1 MRSLAL
7 SIGMSMLATAAASG
21 HGHGGG
27 HGEAE
32 SGWEWAGSFDTPDE
46 HYVWQAQA
54 VEGVEDN
61 HGYVD
66 PSMKMVIFSIPDS
79 TEESLHA
86 VEEEAGHSFG
96 VNCTEVEVNQYI
108 LPTIPA
114 NLPGGVDY
122 CYELHFAV
130 GINPTS
136 SFFINTTG
144 VAAVAIFAQHVPV
157 EFERDMHYF
166 KDVHGDDIEPVHEL
180 PESEEGEAEVPLP
193 MGTAVGAAVVVNLI
207 TFTGVV
213 FVIPACNK
221 LRNTYPVG
229 LFAIANAFASGALL
243 AAAFFLM
250 LHEATHLLTDPKES
264 FSAFMWGA
272 LILTGFITSSLLE
285 VIVQS
290 IMPPASSPDTA
301 NTKDGIQIDIT
312 QKSKRVRVLCG
323 VLVGDFIHNLVDG
336 LLIGFAFMFCDPTVG
351 WTITASTVY
360 HEFAQE
366 VSDYLVLTDPK
377 QGALS
382 IPMALLVNFLSGTSV
397 IWGAIIMVGM
407 GGMVDI
413 RAQGLLLAFGGGVYI
428 QVGATE
434 CMNRVHGSVN
444 SNKLRFAA
452 FLAFAAGAISIG
464 LVLYDHDHCVPA
476 GAELDADGH
485 SHGHSHGHAH

>member
-1 MRSLAL
+1 
-7 SIGMSMLATAAASG
+7 MSMLATADAHAHAAAAQ
-21 HGHGGG
+21 HGHGD
-27 HGEAE
+27 
-32 SGWEWAGSFDTPDE
+32 WEWAGSFDTPDN

-96 VNCTEVEVNQYI
+96 VNCTEVEVNEYI

-114 NLPGGVDY
+114 NLPGGVEY

-180 PESEEGEAEVPLP
+180 PESEDAEVEAEVPRP
-193 MGTAVGAAVVVNLI
+193 WGTVVGAAIVVNLI

-213 FVIPACNK
+213 FAVPACNK
-221 LRNTYPVG
+221 MRTTYPAV
-229 LFAIANAFASGALL
+229 LFSLANAFASGALL
-243 AAAFFLM
+243 AAAFFMM
-250 LHEATHLLTDPKES
+250 LYEATHMLTDPKES

-285 VIVQS
+285 VVVQA

-301 NTKDGIQIDIT
+301 NTKDGIQIEIT
-312 QKSKRVRVLCG
+312 QKSKRVRVLSG
-323 VLVGDFIHNLVDG
+323 VLVGDFIHNFVDC
-336 LLIGFAFMFCDPTVG
+336 LP
-351 WTITASTVY
+351 
-360 HEFAQE
+360 H
-366 VSDYLVLTDPK
+366 
-377 QGALS
+377 
-382 IPMALLVNFLSGTSV
+382 
-397 IWGAIIMVGM
+397 
-407 GGMVDI
+407 
-413 RAQGLLLAFGGGVYI
+413 
-428 QVGATE
+428 
-434 CMNRVHGSVN
+434 
-444 SNKLRFAA
+444 LR
-452 FLAFAAGAISIG
+452 
-464 LVLYDHDHCVPA
+464 
-476 GAELDADGH
+476 
-485 SHGHSHGHAH
+485 

>member
-1 MRSLAL
+1 MRTLAL
-7 SIGMSMLATAAASG
+7 SIAMSMLATADAHAHAAAAQ
-21 HGHGGG
+21 HGHGD
-27 HGEAE
+27 
-32 SGWEWAGSFDTPDE
+32 WEWAGSFDTPDN

-86 VEEEAGHSFG
+86 VEEEAGHSFD
-96 VNCTEVEVNQYI
+96 VNCTEVEVNEYI

-136 SFFINTTG
+136 SFFVNTTD

-180 PESEEGEAEVPLP
+180 PEEVEAEVPRP
-193 MGTAVGAAVVVNLI
+193 WGTAIGAAIIVNLV

-213 FVIPACNK
+213 FVVPGCNNLRTKYPA
-221 LRNTYPVG
+221 G
-229 LFAIANAFASGALL
+229 LFSLANAFASGALL

-250 LHEATHLLTDPKES
+250 LYEATHLLTDPKES

-285 VIVQS
+285 VVVQA

-301 NTKDGIQIDIT
+301 NTKDGIQIEIT
-312 QKSKRVRVLCG
+312 QKSKRIRVLSG

-336 LLIGFAFMFCDPTVG
+336 ILIGFAFMYCDQTVG
-351 WTITASTVY
+351 WSIAASTVY

-377 QGALS
+377 QGNLS
-382 IPMALLVNFLSGTSV
+382 TPLALLWNFLSGTSV

-407 GGMVDI
+407 GDIDI

-428 QVGATE
+428 QIGATE

-444 SNKLRFAA
+444 SNMLRIAA
-452 FLAFAAGAISIG
+452 YLAFVAGAISIG
-464 LVLYDHDHCVPA
+464 LVLYDHEHCVPA
-476 GAELDADGH
+476 GAEDA
-485 SHGHSHGHAH
+485 HGHGHGHGHGH